1 MEKAKLRLL
10 LITVAA
16 VLVSLFSSQTLAYY
30 TAVGAATNVVTSGGI
45 HLQIHEQTA
54 DGSAFPQEGVY
65 VIPGMRIGKRVTVE
79 NVCEHPF
86 YLRVRLISRVDNV
99 QLSAEDCLEMD
110 LNLVDWTLRDDGFLY
125 YNTAVQPGEET
136 KPVFTWVEIVGAH
149 VDNSYI
155 GSALTLTV
163 DAYAVQSE
171 NNPANAPWEALGW
184 PEPGGGQL

>member
-1 MEKAKLRLL
+1 MRSAKLRLL
-10 LITVAA
+10 LIAVAA
-16 VLVSLFSSQTLAYY
+16 ILVSLMSNQTLAYY
-30 TAVGAATNVVTSGGI
+30 TVVGTATNVVTSGSV
-45 HLQIHEQTA
+45 HLQINERTA
-54 DGSAFPQEGVY
+54 DGTPFPREGVF
-65 VIPGMRIGKRVTVE
+65 VIPGMRVGKRVTVE

-86 YLRVRLISRVDNV
+86 YLRVQLVSSVNNT

-110 LNLVDWTLRDDGFLY
+110 LNLTDWTLRDDGYLY

-171 NNPANAPWEALGW
+171 NNPANTPWEAQGW
-184 PEPGGGQL
+184 PEPEGGRL

>member
-1 MEKAKLRLL
+1 MRSAKLRLL
-10 LITVAA
+10 LIAMAA
-16 VLVSLFSSQTLAYY
+16 ILVSLFSTQTLAYY
-30 TAVGAATNVVTSGGI
+30 TAVGTATNVVTSGSV

-54 DGSAFPQEGVY
+54 DGSPFPEDGVY
-65 VIPGMRIGKRVTVE
+65 VIPGMRVGKRVTVE
-79 NVCEHPF
+79 NICQHPF
-86 YLRVRLISRVDNV
+86 FLRVRLVSGVDNA

-110 LNLVDWTLRDDGFLY
+110 LNLADWTLRDDGFLY
-125 YNTAVQPGEET
+125 YNTVVQPGEET

-171 NNPANAPWEALGW
+171 HNPAQYPWEAMGW
-184 PEPGGGQL
+184 PAPEGGQL